1 MRENRIFAWTMG
13 TVLMAG
19 MAACL
24 TVAAGAQKTGSATPA
39 AKQWLAL
46 MDSDNDATVSKAE
59 YVAYMDKQFDK
70 LDVDHDG
77 TLDADE
83 LKLLRGLPTIGPEGT
98 VNAPG
103 KHDAKA
109 LLQAMDQD
117 KDGTVSK
124 QELTAYAGMVFDRL
138 NRDHDG
144 TLDAAELNQ
153 LGPAPKS

>member
-1 MRENRIFAWTMG
+1 MG

-19 MAACL
+19 MAAGF

-59 YVAYMDKQFDK
+59 YLAYMDKQFDK

-77 TLDADE
+77 TLDKDE
-83 LKLLRGLPTIGPEGT
+83 LTLLRGLPTIGPEGT
-98 VNAPG
+98 VNAG
-103 KHDAKA
+103 QHDAKQ

-124 QELTAYAGMVFDRL
+124 PELTAYAGMVFDRL
-138 NRDHDG
+138 DRDHDG